1 MTAARKGG
9 TDVRWLGRIS
19 ISQKVIAIT
28 MLTTCIALLIAS
40 GSFVVYEIGSF
51 QKTTE
56 RELSTIA
63 QLISETAAPALTFDD
78 AKTAGES
85 LAVLKAESRIEAG
98 AIYNRK
104 GELFAIYARQG
115 AGAVIPRRP
124 PPAGFINA
132 PRFIA
137 YTSPLILSGNSIG
150 TLYVKSDMQ
159 DMQVRLKGYVGI
171 VSAVLVFSLVVAFLM
186 SSALQR
192 VVSDP
197 VKNLAE
203 TAGRVSAENNYTIR
217 AAKQNDDE
225 LGLLVDRFN
234 EMMEQ
239 ISIRDEMLRND
250 QALLEER
257 VKTRTA
263 ELETAKEAAEHA
275 NRVKSAFL
283 ANMSHELRTPLNAVI
298 GYSEL
303 LEEEAEERTLAE
315 AIPDLR
321 KIQGAGKQLLALISD
336 VLDLSKVESGKM
348 AFSLE
353 PVSVS
358 SILESLSPT
367 AEFLAKAKHNSFIVQ
382 VTENYTFLADRTRF
396 FQVLLN
402 LISNACK
409 FTEDGTVTLKI
420 YSKLAGDQ
428 AWICWSVTDTGIG
441 IAKENY
447 DKLFRS
453 FSQVDSSATRRHDG
467 TGLGLAIS
475 KNFCEKMGG
484 TIEFSSEPGKG
495 SRFIVHI
502 PVAFETP
509 AAELGDV
516 PINTGDRTG

>member
-1 MTAARKGG
+1 
-9 TDVRWLGRIS
+9 VRWLGRIS
-19 ISQKVIAIT
+19 ISQKVIVIT
-28 MLTTCIALLIAS
+28 MLTTSIALLIAS
-40 GSFVVYEIGSF
+40 GSFVVYEMRSF

-63 QLISETAAPALTFDD
+63 QLISETSAPALTFDD
-78 AKTAGES
+78 AKTAAES
-85 LAVLKAESRIEAG
+85 LAVLKGESRIIAG
-98 AIYNRK
+98 AIYNRR

-115 AGAVIPRRP
+115 EEAVIPP
-124 PPAGFINA
+124 GPPATGFISA

-137 YTSPLILSGNSIG
+137 YTSPLLLSGNPIG

-159 DMQVRLKGYVGI
+159 DMQVRLEGYVGI
-171 VSAVLVFSLVVAFLM
+171 VSVVLILSLVVAFLM
-186 SSALQR
+186 SSALHR

-203 TAGRVSAENNYTIR
+203 TASRVSAENNYTIR

-250 QALLEER
+250 QTLLEER

-263 ELETAKEAAEHA
+263 ELETAKEAAEQA
-275 NRVKSAFL
+275 NQVKSAFL
-283 ANMSHELRTPLNAVI
+283 ANMSHELRTSLNAVI

-321 KIQGAGKQLLALISD
+321 RIRGAGKQLLALISD

-348 AFSLE
+348 TFSIE
-353 PVSVS
+353 PLSVS
-358 SILESLSPT
+358 SILEAVSPT
-367 AEFLAKAKHNSFIVQ
+367 AELLARAKHNKFV
-382 VTENYTFLADRTRF
+382 VRVEENYICLADRTRF
-396 FQVLLN
+396 SQVLLN
-402 LISNACK
+402 LLSNAFK
-409 FTEDGTVTLKI
+409 FTENGTVTVAV
-420 YSKLAGDQ
+420 YSKLASDST
-428 AWICWSVTDTGIG
+428 WVCWSVTDTGVG
-441 IAKENY
+441 IARENY
-447 DKLFRS
+447 DKLFKS

-484 TIEFSSEPGKG
+484 TIGFSSEPGKG
-495 SRFIVHI
+495 SRFTVHI
-502 PVAFETP
+502 PMAVETSP
-509 AAELGDV
+509 TNVGDV
-516 PINTGDRTG
+516 PINVGEQAE

>member
-1 MTAARKGG
+1 M
-9 TDVRWLGRIS
+9 RWLGRIS
-19 ISQKVIAIT
+19 ISHKVNAIT

-40 GSFVVYEIGSF
+40 GSFVVYEMRSF

-63 QLISETAAPALTFDD
+63 QLISETSIPALTFDD

-85 LAVLKAESRIEAG
+85 LAVLKGESRIVAG
-98 AIYNRK
+98 AIYNRQ
-104 GELFAIYARQG
+104 GQVFATYTRQG
-115 AGAVIPRRP
+115 AGAVIPPRP
-124 PPAGFINA
+124 LPAGFINA

-137 YTSPLILSGNSIG
+137 YTSPLRLAGNPIG

-159 DMQVRLKGYVGI
+159 EMQVRLEGYVGI
-171 VSAVLVFSLVVAFLM
+171 VSAVLVLSLVVAFLM

-203 TAGRVSAENNYTIR
+203 TASRVSAENNYTIR
-217 AAKQNDDE
+217 ATKQNDDE

-250 QALLEER
+250 QTLLEER

-275 NRVKSAFL
+275 NRIKSAFL
-283 ANMSHELRTPLNAVI
+283 ANMSHELRTPLNAII

-303 LEEEAEERTLAE
+303 LEEEAKERTLEE

-321 KIQGAGKQLLALISD
+321 KIHGAGKQLLALISD

-348 AFSLE
+348 VFSLE
-353 PVSVS
+353 PLSAS
-358 SILESLSPT
+358 SILEFVCPT
-367 AEFLAKAKHNSFIVQ
+367 AELLAKAKRNTFV
-382 VTENYTFLADRTRF
+382 VRAEEDYVFLADRTRF
-396 FQVLLN
+396 SQVLLN
-402 LISNACK
+402 LLSNAFK
-409 FTEDGTVTLKI
+409 FTEDGTVTLQV
-420 YSKLAGDQ
+420 YSKLAGDR
-428 AWICWSVTDTGIG
+428 AWVCWSVTDTGIG
-441 IAKENY
+441 IARENY
-447 DKLFRS
+447 DKLFKS

-484 TIEFSSEPGKG
+484 TIGFSSEPGQG
-495 SRFIVHI
+495 SRFTVHI
-502 PVAFETP
+502 PVVTETSVTK
-509 AAELGDV
+509 AGDM
-516 PINTGDRTG
+516 PIIVGERTG